1 MEWVEMPYGKR
12 GAKNRIQHTIEYR
25 EATGLMRRRN
35 GNMSTKPTKKKPSK
49 KRNKRDKLSEK
60 ASWTFANGT
69 TRGITDTANAY
80 RTDLHLTE
88 QEERVITLIGEYLYG
103 LRLQDWQACKK
114 HAGTGLADR
123 KKVIS
128 KACGDRYA
136 YAICQLNNQ
145 QYQLQKQNIAAE
157 IKFLEK
163 EQQILDEREKKSAE
177 WLKNHPD
184 KLTDD
189 GKKPA
194 KKDYNPLGYRDYNRR
209 DRNKKRLEK
218 IRDGWYDVT
227 FGGKSNHRV
236 LMRAI
241 QRDGYEANSEKMAC
255 FKKSRYN
262 IKAIGDSTHKFGNS
276 IVRIDD
282 TWHLS
287 IRVPDALR
295 YEFADIMGI
304 ELKEKEKPVLHIK
317 EPVVFKYG
325 ADNIFC
331 NITNDKAVTN
341 DITFTEGKWIIST
354 VVNSDSATNI
364 INSEAAK
371 NGGSVKAEDGGMSFI
386 TGENNPAVVARRAVR
401 VTKAALKRDTVRSNF
416 DGADCSHDARVVFA
430 ARGARFAGVDVN
442 AGHIDIAVC
451 DVYGNLIGKPRTV
464 YFDSYRSDKQNK
476 SSVLHALDV
485 VRHFCERRHV
495 ECVFFEDLKGFL
507 DSRSRTLNEGGHAF
521 RRCVSSIPTGQ
532 IKDWAIRKLTGGS
545 CHVEF
550 VAAAY
555 TSQCA
560 KEFWLGSSA
569 ASSGGSSSCV
579 SVFSGVH
586 QAAALMIARR
596 GLGLGLYRRFGCGPV
611 ASCVTS
617 PVCCPDRC
625 ENPADGFG
633 SGDARG
639 GAAVSGSV
647 VSSRKRRSHRSGA
660 ASDCELDSSG
670 EGLFAHAVG
679 RVARSHRPC
688 R

>member
-1 MEWVEMPYGKR
+1 
-12 GAKNRIQHTIEYR
+12 
-25 EATGLMRRRN
+25 
-35 GNMSTKPTKKKPSK
+35 MSTKPMKQKKKASK
-49 KRNKRDKLSEK
+49 KRNKRDKLAEK
-60 ASWTFANGT
+60 ASWTFAHST
-69 TRGITDTANAY
+69 TRGITATANAY
-80 RTDLHLTE
+80 RSDLHLTE
-88 QEERVITLIGEYLYG
+88 QEECVIVLIGEYLYK
-103 LRLQDWQACKK
+103 LRLQDWQVCKENK
-114 HAGTGLADR
+114 GTGLTDR
-123 KKVIS
+123 KKAIS
-128 KACGDRYA
+128 NECGDRYA

-145 QYQLQKQNIAAE
+145 QYQLQKRNIAAE
-157 IKFLEK
+157 IKLLEK
-163 EQQILDEREKKSAE
+163 EQKIFDEREEKAVE
-177 WLKNHPD
+177 WIKNHPD

-194 KKDYNPLGYRDYNRR
+194 KKDYNPLGYSDFNRR
-209 DRNKKRLEK
+209 DRNKKRLEM
-218 IRDGWYDVT
+218 IRGGWYDVT

-241 QRDGYEANSEKMAC
+241 QHDGYEASAEKMAR

-276 IVRIDD
+276 VIRIDD

-295 YEFADIMGI
+295 QDFADIMGV
-304 ELKEKEKPVLHIK
+304 ELKEKEKPVLRIE

-325 ADNIFC
+325 ADNIFY
-331 NITNDKAVTN
+331 NITNDKAITN
-341 DITFTEGKWIIST
+341 DITFTDGKWIIST
-354 VVNSDSATNI
+354 VVNSDSATNT

-371 NGGSVKAEDGGMSFI
+371 NGGSVKVEDGGMSFT
-386 TGENNPAVVARRAVR
+386 TGEDNPAVVARRAVR
-401 VTKAALKRDTVRSNF
+401 SAKAALKRDTVRSNF
-416 DGADCSHDARVVFA
+416 DGAACSHDVRVSFA

-442 AGHIDIAVC
+442 AGHIDVAIC
-451 DVYGNLIGKPRTV
+451 DVYGNLIGKPKTV
-464 YFDSYRSDKQNK
+464 YFNSCRSDKQNK

-495 ECVFFEDLKGFL
+495 ECVFFEDLNGFL
-507 DSRSRTLNEGGHAF
+507 NSRSRTLNEGGHDF

-532 IKDWAIRKLTGGS
+532 IRDWAIRKLTGDS

-569 ASSGGSSSCV
+569 VSSDGSGSCV
-579 SVFSGVH
+579 DVFSGVH
-586 QAAALMIARR
+586 QAAALMVARR

-617 PVCCPDRC
+617 PVCCPDRR
-625 ENPADGFG
+625 ENQADGLG
-633 SGDARG
+633 AGDACG

-647 VSSRKRRSHRSGA
+647 RTSRKRRDRRSGA
-660 ASDCELDSSG
+660 ASDCESNSSG

>member
-1 MEWVEMPYGKR
+1 
-12 GAKNRIQHTIEYR
+12 
-25 EATGLMRRRN
+25 
-35 GNMSTKPTKKKPSK
+35 MSMKPTKQKKKASK
-49 KRNKRDKLSEK
+49 KRNKRDKLAEK

-69 TRGITDTANAY
+69 TRGITATANAY
-80 RTDLHLTE
+80 RADLHLTE
-88 QEERVITLIGEYLYG
+88 KEEQALTLIGEYLYK

-114 HAGTGLADR
+114 NEGTGFTDR
-123 KKVIS
+123 KKAIN
-128 KACGDRYA
+128 KGCGDRYA
-136 YAICQLNNQ
+136 YTICQLNNQ
-145 QYQLQKQNIAAE
+145 QYQLQKRNIADE
-157 IKFLEK
+157 IKLLEK
-163 EQQILDEREKKSAE
+163 EQKTFDEREQKSAE
-177 WLKNHPD
+177 WLKTHPD

-209 DRNKKRLEK
+209 DRNKKRLEM

-241 QRDGYEANSEKMAC
+241 QRDGYEANAEKMAC

-262 IKAIGDSTHKFGNS
+262 IKAIGDSGHKCGNS
-276 IVRIDD
+276 IIRIDD

-287 IRVPDALR
+287 IRVPNALR
-295 YEFADIMGI
+295 QDFADIMGI

-317 EPVVFKYG
+317 EPVIFKYG
-325 ADNIFC
+325 ADNIFY

-341 DITFTEGKWIIST
+341 DITFTDGKWIIST
-354 VVNSDSATNI
+354 IVNSNSALR
-364 INSEAAK
+364 SVASDEAR
-371 NGGSVKAEDGGMSFI
+371 NGGIVKSDDGCSSFAAGDDNPSVI
-386 TGENNPAVVARRAVR
+386 ARRAVR
-401 VTKAALKRDTVRSNF
+401 SAKTALKHDTVRSNF
-416 DGADCSHDARVVFA
+416 DNAACAHDARVVFA

-507 DSRSRTLNEGGHAF
+507 DSSSRTLNEGGHDF

-532 IKDWAIRKLTGGS
+532 IKDWGIRKLTDDF

-560 KEFWLGSSA
+560 KEFWLGSSV
-569 ASSGGSSSCV
+569 ASAGGSGSCV
-579 SVFSGVH
+579 DVFSGVH

-596 GLGLGLYRRFGCGPV
+596 GLGLGLYRRFVCGPV

-617 PVCCPDRC
+617 PVCCPDRR
-625 ENPADGFG
+625 EDPTDGLG
-633 SGDARG
+633 SGDACG

-660 ASDCELDSSG
+660 ASDRESESSG
-670 EGLFAHAVG
+670 VGSVMSRAVG

-688 R
+688 

>member
-1 MEWVEMPYGKR
+1 
-12 GAKNRIQHTIEYR
+12 
-25 EATGLMRRRN
+25 MRRRD
-35 GNMSTKPTKKKPSK
+35 GEMSTKPTKQKKASK
-49 KRNKRDKLSEK
+49 KRNKRDKLTEK
-60 ASWTFANGT
+60 ASWTFASGT

-88 QEERVITLIGEYLYG
+88 PEEHTLTLIGEYLYK
-103 LRLQDWQACKK
+103 LRLQDWQACKEN
-114 HAGTGLADR
+114 AGTGLAER
-123 KKVIS
+123 KKAIN
-128 KACGDRYA
+128 KACGERYA

-145 QYQLQKQNIAAE
+145 QYQLQKRNIADE
-157 IKFLEK
+157 IKLLEK
-163 EQQILDEREKKSAE
+163 EQKIFDEREEKAAE

-209 DRNKKRLEK
+209 DRNKKRLER

-227 FGGKSNHRV
+227 FGGKSKHRV

-241 QRDGYEANSEKMAC
+241 QRDGYETNAEKMAC

-262 IKAIGDSTHKFGNS
+262 IKAIGDSTHKCGNS
-276 IVRIDD
+276 VIRIDD

-295 YEFADIMGI
+295 QDFADIMGI
-304 ELKEKEKPVLHIK
+304 ELKEKERPVLHIK

-325 ADNIFC
+325 ADNIFY
-331 NITNDKAVTN
+331 NIMNDKAITN
-341 DITFTEGKWIIST
+341 DITFTDGEWIIST
-354 VVNSDSATNI
+354 VVNSDSATNT

-371 NGGSVKAEDGGMSFI
+371 NGGSVKVEDGGMSFT
-386 TGENNPAVVARRAVR
+386 TGEDNPAVVARRAVR
-401 VTKAALKRDTVRSNF
+401 SAKTALKRDTVRSNF
-416 DGADCSHDARVVFA
+416 DNATCTHDARVAFA

-485 VRHFCERRHV
+485 VRHFCERCHV

-532 IKDWAIRKLTGGS
+532 IKDWAIRKLTSDS

-560 KEFWLGSSA
+560 KEFWLGASAVSSD
-569 ASSGGSSSCV
+569 GSEDSCV
-579 SVFSGVH
+579 GVFSGVH
-586 QAAALMIARR
+586 QAAALMVARR

-617 PVCCPDRC
+617 PVCCPDRR
-625 ENPADGFG
+625 EDQADGFG
-633 SGDARG
+633 SGDACG

-647 VSSRKRRSHRSGA
+647 RTFRKRRERRSGA
-660 ASDCELDSSG
+660 ASDCELNSSG

>member
-1 MEWVEMPYGKR
+1 MK
-12 GAKNRIQHTIEYR
+12 Q
-25 EATGLMRRRN
+25 
-35 GNMSTKPTKKKPSK
+35 KKKASK
-49 KRNKRDKLSEK
+49 KRNKRDKLAEK
-60 ASWTFANGT
+60 ASWTFTNGT
-69 TRGITDTANAY
+69 TRGITATANAY

-103 LRLQDWQACKK
+103 LRLKDWKACKDNK
-114 HAGTGLADR
+114 GTGLTSR
-123 KKVIS
+123 KKALN
-128 KACGDRYA
+128 KECGDRYA
-136 YAICQLNNQ
+136 YTICQLNNQ
-145 QYQLQKQNIAAE
+145 QYQLQKRNIADE

-163 EQQILDEREKKSAE
+163 EQKTFDKREEKAAE

-194 KKDYNPLGYRDYNRR
+194 KKDYHPLGYRDFNRR
-209 DRNKKRLEK
+209 DRNKKRLER

-241 QRDGYEANSEKMAC
+241 QHDGYEANAEKMEC

-262 IKAIGDSTHKFGNS
+262 IKAIGDSAKCGNS

-282 TWHLS
+282 TWRLS

-295 YEFADIMGI
+295 QDFADIMGI
-304 ELKEKEKPVLHIK
+304 ELKEKETPVLRIE

-325 ADNIFC
+325 ADNIFY
-331 NITNDKAVTN
+331 NITNNKAVTN
-341 DITFTEGKWIIST
+341 DITFTDGKWIIST
-354 VVNSDSATNI
+354 VVNSDSALR
-364 INSEAAK
+364 SVASDEAR
-371 NGGSVKAEDGGMSFI
+371 NGGVVKSDGGSSFAA
-386 TGENNPAVVARRAVR
+386 GDNNPGVIARRATRSAKV
-401 VTKAALKRDTVRSNF
+401 ALKRDTIRSNF
-416 DGADCSHDARVVFA
+416 DNADCAHDIRVLFA

-451 DVYGNLIGKPRTV
+451 DVYGNLIGKPKTV

-507 DSRSRTLNEGGHAF
+507 DSRSCTLNEGGHAF

-532 IKDWAIRKLTGGS
+532 IKDWATRKLTSDS

-560 KEFWLGSSA
+560 KEFWLDSSA
-569 ASSGGSSSCV
+569 VSSDGSGSCS

-586 QAAALMIARR
+586 QAAALMVARR

-611 ASCVTS
+611 ASCVTF

-625 ENPADGFG
+625 EDPADGLG
-633 SGDARG
+633 SGDACG

-670 EGLFAHAVG
+670 VGSVMDRAVG

-688 R
+688 

>member
-1 MEWVEMPYGKR
+1 
-12 GAKNRIQHTIEYR
+12 
-25 EATGLMRRRN
+25 
-35 GNMSTKPTKKKPSK
+35 MSTKPTKQKKKASK
-49 KRNKRDKLSEK
+49 KRNKRDRLAEK
-60 ASWTFANGT
+60 ASWTFTNGT
-69 TRGITDTANAY
+69 TRGIATTANAY

-88 QEERVITLIGEYLYG
+88 QEEQVITLIGEYLYK

-114 HAGTGLADR
+114 NAGSNLADR
-123 KKVIS
+123 KKAIN

-145 QYQLQKQNIAAE
+145 QYQLQKRNIADE
-157 IKFLEK
+157 IKLIEK
-163 EQQILDEREKKSAE
+163 EQKIFDEREEKSAE
-177 WLKNHPD
+177 WLKTHPD

-194 KKDYNPLGYRDYNRR
+194 KKDYNPLGYSDFNRR
-209 DRNKKRLEK
+209 DRNKKRLER

-227 FGGKSNHRV
+227 FGGKPNHRV

-241 QRDGYEANSEKMAC
+241 QRDGYEANAEKMVC

-262 IKAIGDSTHKFGNS
+262 IKAIGDSTSKFGNLV
-276 IVRIDD
+276 VRIDD

-295 YEFADIMGI
+295 QDFADIMGI
-304 ELKEKEKPVLHIK
+304 ELKEKERPVLRIK
-317 EPVVFKYG
+317 EPVTFKYG
-325 ADNIFC
+325 TDKIFYNIK
-331 NITNDKAVTN
+331 NDKAVTN
-341 DITFTEGKWIIST
+341 DITFTDGKWIIST
-354 VVNSDSATNI
+354 VINSDSSTNI

-371 NGGSVKAEDGGMSFI
+371 NGGSIKSEDGGMSFT
-386 TGENNPAVVARRAVR
+386 TGEDNPAVVARRAVR
-401 VTKAALKRDTVRSNF
+401 SAKAALKRDTVRSNF
-416 DGADCSHDARVVFA
+416 DSAACAHDARVAFA
-430 ARGARFAGVDVN
+430 TRGARFAGVDVN
-442 AGHIDIAVC
+442 AGHIDVAVC
-451 DVYGNLIGKPRTV
+451 DVYGNLIGKPKTV

-532 IKDWAIRKLTGGS
+532 IKNWGIRKLTGDS

-569 ASSGGSSSCV
+569 ASSGGSGSCV

-611 ASCVTS
+611 ASCVMP

-625 ENPADGFG
+625 EDSADGLG
-633 SGDARG
+633 SGDACG

-647 VSSRKRRSHRSGA
+647 RTFRKRRNRRSGA
-660 ASDCELDSSG
+660 ASDCELDLSG
-670 EGLFAHAVG
+670 DGLFAHAVG

>member
-1 MEWVEMPYGKR
+1 
-12 GAKNRIQHTIEYR
+12 
-25 EATGLMRRRN
+25 MRRRD
-35 GNMSTKPTKKKPSK
+35 GNMSMKPTKQKKKVPK
-49 KRNKRDKLSEK
+49 KRNKRDKLAEK
-60 ASWTFANGT
+60 ASWTFTSGT
-69 TRGITDTANAY
+69 ARGITATANAY
-80 RTDLHLTE
+80 RTSLHLTE
-88 QEERVITLIGEYLYG
+88 QEEEILTLIGEYLYR
-103 LRLQDWQACKK
+103 LRLQDWRECKK
-114 HAGTGLADR
+114 NAGSNLADR
-123 KKVIS
+123 KKAIS
-128 KACGDRYA
+128 KACGERYA

-145 QYQLQKQNIAAE
+145 QYQLQKRNISDE

-163 EQQILDEREKKSAE
+163 EQKIFNEREEKAAE
-177 WLKNHPD
+177 WLKTHPD
-184 KLTDD
+184 KLAND

-209 DRNKKRLEK
+209 DRNKKRLER
-218 IRDGWYDVT
+218 IRDGWHDVT
-227 FGGKSNHRV
+227 FGGKSNHRT

-241 QRDGYEANSEKMAC
+241 QRDGYEANAEKIAN

-276 IVRIDD
+276 VIRIDD
-282 TWHLS
+282 TWHLL

-295 YEFADIMGI
+295 HDFADIIGI
-304 ELKEKEKPVLHIK
+304 ELKEKERPVLRIE
-317 EPVVFKYG
+317 EPVIFRYG
-325 ADNIFC
+325 ADNIFY
-331 NITNDKAVTN
+331 NIKNNKAVTN
-341 DITFTEGKWIIST
+341 DITFTDGKWIIST
-354 VVNSDSATNI
+354 VVNSDSATNT
-364 INSEAAK
+364 INSEASK
-371 NGGSVKAEDGGMSFI
+371 NGGSVKVEDGGSSFAA
-386 TGENNPAVVARRAVR
+386 GDNNPCVIARRAVR
-401 VTKAALKRDTVRSNF
+401 SAKAALKRDTIRSNF
-416 DGADCSHDARVVFA
+416 DNAACAHDARVAFA

-442 AGHIDIAVC
+442 AGHIDVAVC
-451 DVYGNLIGKPRTV
+451 DVYGNLIGKPKTV

-532 IKDWAIRKLTGGS
+532 IKDWAIRKLTGDS

-550 VAAAY
+550 VVAAY

-560 KEFWLGSSA
+560 KEFWLGSST
-569 ASSGGSSSCV
+569 ASSDGSNSCV
-579 SVFSGVH
+579 DIFSGVH

-596 GLGLGLYRRFGCGPV
+596 GLGLGLYRRFGSGPV
-611 ASCVTS
+611 ASCVMP

-625 ENPADGFG
+625 EDQADGFG
-633 SGDARG
+633 SGGACG

-647 VSSRKRRSHRSGA
+647 RMFRKRRERRSGA

-670 EGLFAHAVG
+670 DGLFAHAVG

>member
-1 MEWVEMPYGKR
+1 
-12 GAKNRIQHTIEYR
+12 
-25 EATGLMRRRN
+25 
-35 GNMSTKPTKKKPSK
+35 MSTKPTKQKKASK
-49 KRNKRDKLSEK
+49 KRNKRDKLAEK

-69 TRGITDTANAY
+69 TRGIPATANAY
-80 RTDLHLTE
+80 RTDLYLTA
-88 QEERVITLIGEYLYG
+88 QEEEVLTLIGEYLYK
-103 LRLQDWQACKK
+103 LRLQDWQECKK
-114 HAGTGLADR
+114 HKGTGITDR
-123 KKVIS
+123 KKAIS
-128 KACGDRYA
+128 KACGTRYA

-145 QYQLQKQNIAAE
+145 QYQQQKRNIVAE
-157 IKFLEK
+157 IKLLEK
-163 EQQILDEREKKSAE
+163 EQKIFDEREEKAAE

-184 KLTDD
+184 KLTDN

-209 DRNKKRLEK
+209 DRNKKRLER

-227 FGGKSNHRV
+227 FGGKPNHRT

-241 QRDGYEANSEKMAC
+241 HRDGYEANAEKMTH

-262 IKAIGDSTHKFGNS
+262 IKAIGDTKKFGNLV
-276 IVRIDD
+276 VRIDD

-295 YEFADIMGI
+295 QDFVNIMGI
-304 ELKEKEKPVLHIK
+304 ELKEKEKPVLRIK

-325 ADNIFC
+325 TDDIFYNIK
-331 NITNDKAVTN
+331 NNKAVTN
-341 DITFTEGKWIIST
+341 DITFTDGKWIIST
-354 VVNSDSATNI
+354 VVNSDSAMNT

-371 NGGSVKAEDGGMSFI
+371 NGGVVKSDGGGSSFA
-386 TGENNPAVVARRAVR
+386 TGDNNPAVIARRAVR
-401 VTKAALKRDTVRSNF
+401 SAKTALKRDTIRSNF
-416 DGADCSHDARVVFA
+416 DNAACSHDARASFA

-442 AGHIDIAVC
+442 AEHIDIAVC
-451 DVYGNLIGKPRTV
+451 DVYGNLIGKPKTV

-507 DSRSRTLNEGGHAF
+507 DSRSRTLNEGGHSF

-532 IKDWAIRKLTGGS
+532 IKDWAIRKLSGDS

-560 KEFWLGSSA
+560 KEFWLGASAISSDG
-569 ASSGGSSSCV
+569 SGDSCV
-579 SVFSGVH
+579 CVFSGVH
-586 QAAALMIARR
+586 QAAALMVARR

-611 ASCVTS
+611 ASCVTP
-617 PVCCPDRC
+617 PVCCPDRR
-625 ENPADGFG
+625 EGPADGLG
-633 SGDARG
+633 SGGACG

-647 VSSRKRRSHRSGA
+647 RTSRKRRKHRSGA
-660 ASDCELDSSG
+660 ASDCELNLSG
-670 EGLFAHAVG
+670 DGLFAHAVG

>member
-1 MEWVEMPYGKR
+1 
-12 GAKNRIQHTIEYR
+12 
-25 EATGLMRRRN
+25 
-35 GNMSTKPTKKKPSK
+35 MSTKPTKQKKKAPK
-49 KRNKRDKLSEK
+49 KRNKRDRLAEK
-60 ASWTFANGT
+60 ASWTFASST
-69 TRGITDTANAY
+69 TRGIATTANAY

-88 QEERVITLIGEYLYG
+88 QEEQVLTLIGEYLYG
-103 LRLQDWQACKK
+103 LRLQDWKACKENE
-114 HAGTGLADR
+114 GSNLADR
-123 KKVIS
+123 KKAIN

-145 QYQLQKQNIAAE
+145 QYQLQKRNIAAE

-163 EQQILDEREKKSAE
+163 EQKIFDEREEKSAE
-177 WLKNHPD
+177 WLKTHPD

-194 KKDYNPLGYRDYNRR
+194 KKDYNPLGYSDFNRR
-209 DRNKKRLEK
+209 DRNKKRLER
-218 IRDGWYDVT
+218 IRGGWYDVT
-227 FGGKSNHRV
+227 FGGKPNHRV

-241 QRDGYEANSEKMAC
+241 QRDGYEANAEKMAC

-262 IKAIGDSTHKFGNS
+262 IKAIGDSTSKCGNS
-276 IVRIDD
+276 VIRIDD

-287 IRVPDALR
+287 IRVPNALR
-295 YEFADIMGI
+295 QDFADIMGI
-304 ELKEKEKPVLHIK
+304 ELKEKERPVLRIN
-317 EPVVFKYG
+317 EPVTFKYG
-325 ADNIFC
+325 ADKIFYNIK
-331 NITNDKAVTN
+331 NDKAVTN
-341 DITFTEGKWIIST
+341 DITFTDGKWIIS
-354 VVNSDSATNI
+354 VIINSDSSTNI

-371 NGGSVKAEDGGMSFI
+371 NGGSIKSEDGGVSFT
-386 TGENNPAVVARRAVR
+386 TGEDNPAVVARRAVR
-401 VTKAALKRDTVRSNF
+401 SAKAALKRDTVRSNF
-416 DGADCSHDARVVFA
+416 DGAACAHDARVSFA

-442 AGHIDIAVC
+442 AGHIDVAIC
-451 DVYGNLIGKPRTV
+451 DVYGNLIGKPKTV

-507 DSRSRTLNEGGHAF
+507 DSCSRTLNEGGHAF
-521 RRCVSSIPTGQ
+521 RRCVSLIPTGQ
-532 IKDWAIRKLTGGS
+532 IKDWAIRKFMGDS

-569 ASSGGSSSCV
+569 ASSDDSGSSCV
-579 SVFSGVH
+579 GVFSGVH

-611 ASCVTS
+611 ASCVMP

-625 ENPADGFG
+625 ENPTDGLG
-633 SGDARG
+633 SGDACG

-647 VSSRKRRSHRSGA
+647 RSSRRRRDRRSGA

>member
-1 MEWVEMPYGKR
+1 
-12 GAKNRIQHTIEYR
+12 
-25 EATGLMRRRN
+25 MRRRD
-35 GNMSTKPTKKKPSK
+35 GNISTKPTKQKKNASK
-49 KRNKRDKLSEK
+49 KRNKRDELAEK

-69 TRGITDTANAY
+69 ARGITATANAY

-88 QEERVITLIGEYLYG
+88 QEERTITLIGEYLYR
-103 LRLQDWQACKK
+103 LRLQDWKECKK
-114 HAGTGLADR
+114 HKGTGIADR
-123 KKVIS
+123 KKAIS

-136 YAICQLNNQ
+136 YAICQMNNQ
-145 QYQLQKQNIAAE
+145 QYQLQKRNIADE
-157 IKFLEK
+157 IKLLEK
-163 EQQILDEREKKSAE
+163 EQKTLDKREEKAAE
-177 WLKNHPD
+177 WLKTHPD
-184 KLTDD
+184 KLTDC

-194 KKDYNPLGYRDYNRR
+194 KKDYNPLGYRDNNRR
-209 DRNKKRLEK
+209 DRNKKRIEM
-218 IRDGWYDVT
+218 IHDGWYDVT
-227 FGGKSNHRV
+227 FGGKSNHRT

-241 QRDGYEANSEKMAC
+241 QRDGYEANAEKMAC
-255 FKKSRYN
+255 FKKKRYN

-295 YEFADIMGI
+295 QDFADIMGI
-304 ELKEKEKPVLHIK
+304 ELKEKEKPVLRIE

-325 ADNIFC
+325 ADNIFY
-331 NITNDKAVTN
+331 NIKNDKAVTN
-341 DITFTEGKWIIST
+341 DITFTDGKWIIST
-354 VVNSDSATNI
+354 VVNSDSTTNA
-364 INSEAAK
+364 INSETAK
-371 NGGSVKAEDGGMSFI
+371 NGGSVKSEDGGVSFT

-401 VTKAALKRDTVRSNF
+401 SAKAALKCDTVRANF
-416 DGADCSHDARVVFA
+416 DGETCAHDARVAFA
-430 ARGARFAGVDVN
+430 AKGARFAGVDVN
-442 AGHIDIAVC
+442 AGHIDVAVC
-451 DVYGNLIGKPRTV
+451 DVYGNLVGKPRTV

-532 IKDWAIRKLTGGS
+532 IKDWAIRKLTNDS

-560 KEFWLGSSA
+560 KEFWLGSSVA
-569 ASSGGSSSCV
+569 LAGGSGSCV
-579 SVFSGVH
+579 CVFSGVH

-596 GLGLGLYRRFGCGPV
+596 GLGLGLYRRFGSGPV

-625 ENPADGFG
+625 EDSADGFG
-633 SGDARG
+633 SGDACG

-647 VSSRKRRSHRSGA
+647 RTFRKRQDYRSGA
-660 ASDCELDSSG
+660 ASDCELDLSG
-670 EGLFAHAVG
+670 DGLFAHAVG

>member
-1 MEWVEMPYGKR
+1 
-12 GAKNRIQHTIEYR
+12 
-25 EATGLMRRRN
+25 MRRRD
-35 GNMSTKPTKKKPSK
+35 GSMSTKPTKQKKKASK
-49 KRNKRDKLSEK
+49 KRNKRDNLAEK

-69 TRGITDTANAY
+69 TRGVPAAANSY
-80 RTDLHLTE
+80 RTDLHLNE
-88 QEERVITLIGEYLYG
+88 REERVITLIGEYLYR
-103 LRLQDWQACKK
+103 LRLQDWKVCKENK
-114 HAGTGLADR
+114 GTGLTDR
-123 KKVIS
+123 KKAIS
-128 KACGDRYA
+128 KACGARYA

-145 QYQLQKQNIAAE
+145 QYQLQKRNIAEE
-157 IKFLEK
+157 IKLLEK
-163 EQQILDEREKKSAE
+163 EQKIFDEREQKSAE
-177 WLKNHPD
+177 WLKNNPE

-194 KKDYNPLGYRDYNRR
+194 KKDYNPLSYRDFNRR
-209 DRNKKRLEK
+209 DRNNKRLEK

-227 FGGKSNHRV
+227 FGGKSNHRT

-241 QRDGYEANSEKMAC
+241 KRDGYEANAEKMAC

-276 IVRIDD
+276 VVRIDD

-295 YEFADIMGI
+295 QDFADIMGI
-304 ELKEKEKPVLHIK
+304 ELKEKEKPVLRIE

-325 ADNIFC
+325 DDNIFY
-331 NITNDKAVTN
+331 NIKNDKAVTN
-341 DITFTEGKWIIST
+341 DITFTNGKWIIST
-354 VVNSDSATNI
+354 VVNSNSATNT
-364 INSEAAK
+364 INSEAAR
-371 NGGSVKAEDGGMSFI
+371 NGGSIKVEDGSMSFAA
-386 TGENNPAVVARRAVR
+386 GENNPAVVARRAVR
-401 VTKAALKRDTVRSNF
+401 SAKAALKCDTIRSNF
-416 DGADCSHDARVVFA
+416 DNAACTHDIRMAFA

-442 AGHIDIAVC
+442 AGHIDVAVC
-451 DVYGNLIGKPRTV
+451 DIYGNLIGKPRTV
-464 YFDSYRSDKQNK
+464 YFDSYHSDKQNK

-507 DSRSRTLNEGGHAF
+507 DSRSRTLNEGGHSF

-532 IKDWAIRKLTGGS
+532 IKDWGIRKLTGDS

-569 ASSGGSSSCV
+569 ASADGSGSCV
-579 SVFSGVH
+579 CVFSGVH

-596 GLGLGLYRRFGCGPV
+596 GLGLGLYRRFGNGPV
-611 ASCVTS
+611 ASCVMS
-617 PVCCPDRC
+617 PVCCPDRR
-625 ENPADGFG
+625 EGPADGFG
-633 SGDARG
+633 SGDACG

-647 VSSRKRRSHRSGA
+647 RTFRKRRDRRSGA
-660 ASDCELDSSG
+660 ASDCELDLSG

>member
-1 MEWVEMPYGKR
+1 
-12 GAKNRIQHTIEYR
+12 
-25 EATGLMRRRN
+25 
-35 GNMSTKPTKKKPSK
+35 MSMKPTKQKKKVPK
-49 KRNKRDKLSEK
+49 KRNKRDRLAEK
-60 ASWTFANGT
+60 ASWTFTNGT
-69 TRGITDTANAY
+69 TRGITATANAY
-80 RTDLHLTE
+80 RTSLHLTE
-88 QEERVITLIGEYLYG
+88 QEEEILTLIGEYLYR
-103 LRLQDWQACKK
+103 LRLQDWRECKK
-114 HAGTGLADR
+114 NAGSNLADR
-123 KKVIS
+123 KKAIS
-128 KACGDRYA
+128 KACGERYA
-136 YAICQLNNQ
+136 YAICQMNNQ
-145 QYQLQKQNIAAE
+145 QYQLQKRNIAAE
-157 IKFLEK
+157 IKLLEK
-163 EQQILDEREKKSAE
+163 EQKIFDEREEKAAE
-177 WLKNHPD
+177 WLKTHPN

-194 KKDYNPLGYRDYNRR
+194 KKDYNPLGYMDFNRR
-209 DRNKKRLEK
+209 DRNKKRLER
-218 IRDGWYDVT
+218 IRNGWHDVT
-227 FGGKSNHRV
+227 FGGKSNHQM

-241 QRDGYEANSEKMAC
+241 QRDGYEANAEKMTC

-276 IVRIDD
+276 VIRIDD

-295 YEFADIMGI
+295 QDFADIMGV
-304 ELKEKEKPVLHIK
+304 ELKEKERPVLRIE
-317 EPVVFKYG
+317 EPVIFRYG
-325 ADNIFC
+325 ADNIFY

-341 DITFTEGKWIIST
+341 DITFTDGKWVIST
-354 VVNSDSATNI
+354 IVNSDSATNT
-364 INSEAAK
+364 INSEASK
-371 NGGSVKAEDGGMSFI
+371 NGGSVKVEDGGSSFAA
-386 TGENNPAVVARRAVR
+386 GDDNPVAIARRAVR
-401 VTKAALKRDTVRSNF
+401 SAKAALKRDTIRSNF
-416 DGADCSHDARVVFA
+416 DNAACAHDARASFA
-430 ARGARFAGVDVN
+430 SRSARFAGVDVN
-442 AGHIDIAVC
+442 AEHIDVAIC
-451 DVYGNLIGKPRTV
+451 DVYGNLIGKPKTV

-507 DSRSRTLNEGGHAF
+507 DSRSRTLNDGGHAF

-532 IKDWAIRKLTGGS
+532 IKDWAIRKLTGDS

-560 KEFWLGSSA
+560 KEFWLGSSV
-569 ASSGGSSSCV
+569 ASADGSGSCV
-579 SVFSGVH
+579 CVFSGVH

-596 GLGLGLYRRFGCGPV
+596 GLGLGLYRRFGSGPV

-625 ENPADGFG
+625 EDSADGFG
-633 SGDARG
+633 AGDACG

-647 VSSRKRRSHRSGA
+647 RTFRKRRDRRSGA
-660 ASDCELDSSG
+660 ASDCELNSSG
-670 EGLFAHAVG
+670 DGLFAHAVG

>member
-1 MEWVEMPYGKR
+1 MP
-12 GAKNRIQHTIEYR
+12 ACIP
-25 EATGLMRRRN
+25 
-35 GNMSTKPTKKKPSK
+35 NMCGHWLI
-49 KRNKRDKLSEK
+49 D
-60 ASWTFANGT
+60 F
-69 TRGITDTANAY
+69 
-80 RTDLHLTE
+80 
-88 QEERVITLIGEYLYG
+88 VIGFKE
-103 LRLQDWQACKK
+103 
-114 HAGTGLADR
+114 
-123 KKVIS
+123 
-128 KACGDRYA
+128 CGDRYA
-136 YAICQLNNQ
+136 YTICQLNNQ
-145 QYQLQKQNIAAE
+145 QYQLQKRNVAAE
-157 IKFLEK
+157 IKLLEK
-163 EQQILDEREKKSAE
+163 EQKIFDEREEKAAE

-194 KKDYNPLGYRDYNRR
+194 KKDYNPLDYSDFNRR
-209 DRNKKRLEK
+209 DRNKKRLER

-227 FGGKSNHRV
+227 FGGKSNHRA

-241 QRDGYEANSEKMAC
+241 QCDGYEANAKKMSS

-262 IKAIGDSTHKFGNS
+262 IKAIGDSAKCGNS
-276 IVRIDD
+276 VVRIDD

-287 IRVPDALR
+287 IRVPNALR
-295 YEFADIMGI
+295 QDFVNIMGI
-304 ELKEKEKPVLHIK
+304 ELKEKEKPVLRVK

-325 ADNIFC
+325 ADNIFY
-331 NITNDKAVTN
+331 NITNNKAVTN
-341 DITFTEGKWIIST
+341 DITFTDGKWIIST
-354 VVNSDSATNI
+354 IVNSG
-364 INSEAAK
+364 NSTLRSVASDEAK
-371 NGGSVKAEDGGMSFI
+371 NGGVVKPDDGGSSFAA
-386 TGENNPAVVARRAVR
+386 GDDNPGVIARRVVR
-401 VTKAALKRDTVRSNF
+401 SAMAALKRDTVRSNF
-416 DGADCSHDARVVFA
+416 DGAACVHDARVSFA
-430 ARGARFAGVDVN
+430 ERGARFAGVDVN
-442 AGHIDIAVC
+442 AEHIDVAVC

-464 YFDSYRSDKQNK
+464 YFKSYRSDKQNK

-507 DSRSRTLNEGGHAF
+507 DSRSRTLNEGGHSF

-532 IKDWAIRKLTGGS
+532 IKDLAIRKLTSDS

-569 ASSGGSSSCV
+569 SSSGGYGSCV

-596 GLGLGLYRRFGCGPV
+596 GLGLGLYRRFGSGPV

-617 PVCCPDRC
+617 PVCCPDRR
-625 ENPADGFG
+625 EDSADGSG

-660 ASDCELDSSG
+660 ASDCKLDSSG
-670 EGLFAHAVG
+670 VGSVMDRAVG

-688 R
+688 

>member
-1 MEWVEMPYGKR
+1 
-12 GAKNRIQHTIEYR
+12 
-25 EATGLMRRRN
+25 MRRRD
-35 GNMSTKPTKKKPSK
+35 GNMSTKPMKQKKKAPK
-49 KRNKRDKLSEK
+49 KRNKRDKLAEK

-69 TRGITDTANAY
+69 TRGITDTINAY
-80 RTDLHLTE
+80 RTNLHLTE
-88 QEERVITLIGEYLYG
+88 QEEQVLTLIGEYLYK
-103 LRLQDWQACKK
+103 LRLQDWQECKK
-114 HAGTGLADR
+114 NAGTSLTDR
-123 KKVIS
+123 EKAIS
-128 KACGDRYA
+128 KACGIRYA
-136 YAICQLNNQ
+136 YTICQLNNQ
-145 QYQLQKQNIAAE
+145 QYQLQKRNIAAE
-157 IKFLEK
+157 IKLLEK
-163 EQQILDEREKKSAE
+163 EQKIFNEREEKAAE
-177 WLKNHPD
+177 WLKTHPD
-184 KLTDD
+184 KLAND

-209 DRNKKRLEK
+209 DRNKKCLER
-218 IRDGWYDVT
+218 IRGGWYDVT
-227 FGGKSNHRV
+227 FGGKSNHRT

-241 QRDGYEANSEKMAC
+241 QRDGYEANAEKMVC

-262 IKAIGDSTHKFGNS
+262 IKAIGDSTHKFGNLV
-276 IVRIDD
+276 IRIDD

-295 YEFADIMGI
+295 QDFADIMGI
-304 ELKEKEKPVLHIK
+304 ELKEKEKPVLHIE

-325 ADNIFC
+325 ADNIFY
-331 NITNDKAVTN
+331 NITNNKAVTN
-341 DITFTEGKWIIST
+341 DITFTDGKWIIST
-354 VVNSDSATNI
+354 VVNSGDSALHSI
-364 INSEAAK
+364 ASDEAK
-371 NGGSVKAEDGGMSFI
+371 NGGIVKSDNGGSSFAA
-386 TGENNPAVVARRAVR
+386 GDDNPGVIARRAVR
-401 VTKAALKRDTVRSNF
+401 SAKAALKRDTVRSNF
-416 DGADCSHDARVVFA
+416 DGATCVHDVRMAFA

-451 DVYGNLIGKPRTV
+451 DVYGNLIGKPKTV

-495 ECVFFEDLKGFL
+495 ECVFLEDLKGFL

-521 RRCVSSIPTGQ
+521 RHCVSSIPTGQ
-532 IKDWAIRKLTGGS
+532 IKDWAIRKLTNDS

-560 KEFWLGSSA
+560 KEFWLGSSS
-569 ASSGGSSSCV
+569 ASSSDGSVDSCV
-579 SVFSGVH
+579 CVFSGVH
-586 QAAALMIARR
+586 QAAALMVARR

-617 PVCCPDRC
+617 PVCCPDRR
-625 ENPADGFG
+625 EDLADGLG
-633 SGDARG
+633 SGDACG

-647 VSSRKRRSHRSGA
+647 RMFRKRRERRSGA

-670 EGLFAHAVG
+670 VGSVMNRAVG

-688 R
+688 

>member
-1 MEWVEMPYGKR
+1 
-12 GAKNRIQHTIEYR
+12 
-25 EATGLMRRRN
+25 
-35 GNMSTKPTKKKPSK
+35 MSTKPTKQKKKAPK

-88 QEERVITLIGEYLYG
+88 QEERVITLIGEYLYK
-103 LRLQDWQACKK
+103 LRLQDWKACKENK
-114 HAGTGLADR
+114 GTDLTGRQKA
-123 KKVIS
+123 IS
-128 KACGDRYA
+128 KACGARYA

-145 QYQLQKQNIAAE
+145 QYQLQKRSIAAE
-157 IKFLEK
+157 IKLLEK
-163 EQQILDEREKKSAE
+163 EQKTFDEREQKSAA

-194 KKDYNPLGYRDYNRR
+194 KKDYNPLDYRDFNRR
-209 DRNKKRLEK
+209 DRNKKRLER

-227 FGGKSNHRV
+227 FGGKSNHRT

-241 QRDGYEANSEKMAC
+241 QRDGYEANAEKMTH

-276 IVRIDD
+276 IVRIDG

-295 YEFADIMGI
+295 QDFANIMGI
-304 ELKEKEKPVLHIK
+304 ELKEKEKPVLRIE
-317 EPVVFKYG
+317 EPVAFKYG
-325 ADNIFC
+325 ADNIFY
-331 NITNDKAVTN
+331 NIKNNKAVTN
-341 DITFTEGKWIIST
+341 DITFTDGKWIIST
-354 VVNSDSATNI
+354 VVNSDSATNTI
-364 INSEAAK
+364 SSEAAR
-371 NGGSVKAEDGGMSFI
+371 NGGSVKVEDGSSSFAA
-386 TGENNPAVVARRAVR
+386 GDDNPPVIARRAVR
-401 VTKAALKRDTVRSNF
+401 SAKTALKCDTVRSNF
-416 DGADCSHDARVVFA
+416 DGATCVHDARVTFA

-442 AGHIDIAVC
+442 AGHIDVAVC

-464 YFDSYRSDKQNK
+464 YFNSYRSDKQNK

-532 IKDWAIRKLTGGS
+532 IKDWAIRKLTGDS

-569 ASSGGSSSCV
+569 ASSDGSGSCV

-586 QAAALMIARR
+586 QAAALMVARR

-625 ENPADGFG
+625 EGPTDGLG
-633 SGDARG
+633 SGGACG

-660 ASDCELDSSG
+660 ASDCESKLSG

-679 RVARSHRPC
+679 RVSRSHRPC

>member
-1 MEWVEMPYGKR
+1 
-12 GAKNRIQHTIEYR
+12 
-25 EATGLMRRRN
+25 
-35 GNMSTKPTKKKPSK
+35 MSTKPTKQKKKVSK
-49 KRNKRDKLSEK
+49 RRNKRDKLAEK
-60 ASWTFANGT
+60 ASWTFSNST
-69 TRGITDTANAY
+69 TRGIPDTANAY
-80 RTDLHLTE
+80 RTSLHLTE
-88 QEERVITLIGEYLYG
+88 QEERVITLIGKYLYK
-103 LRLQDWQACKK
+103 LRLQDWQACKEN
-114 HAGTGLADR
+114 AGSNLADR
-123 KKVIS
+123 KKAIS
-128 KACGDRYA
+128 KACGERYA

-145 QYQLQKQNIAAE
+145 QYQLQKRNIADE
-157 IKFLEK
+157 IKLLEK
-163 EQQILDEREKKSAE
+163 EQKTLDEREEKAAE
-177 WLKNHPD
+177 WLKNHPN

-189 GKKPA
+189 GKKPT
-194 KKDYNPLGYRDYNRR
+194 KKDYNPLGYSDYNRR
-209 DRNKKRLEK
+209 DRNKKRLER

-227 FGGKSNHRV
+227 FGGKSNHRT
-236 LMRAI
+236 LMRTI
-241 QRDGYEANSEKMAC
+241 QRDGYEANAEKMAY

-276 IVRIDD
+276 VIRIDD
-282 TWHLS
+282 AWHLS
-287 IRVPDALR
+287 IRVPDVLR
-295 YEFADIMGI
+295 QDFADIMGI
-304 ELKEKEKPVLHIK
+304 ERKEKEKPILRIK

-325 ADNIFC
+325 ADNIFY
-331 NITNDKAVTN
+331 NIKNDKAVTN
-341 DITFTEGKWIIST
+341 DITFTDGKWIIST
-354 VVNSDSATNI
+354 VVNSDSATNT

-371 NGGSVKAEDGGMSFI
+371 NGGSIKAEDGGMSFAA
-386 TGENNPAVVARRAVR
+386 GENNPAVVARRAVR
-401 VTKAALKRDTVRSNF
+401 SAKAVLKCNTIRSNF
-416 DGADCSHDARVVFA
+416 DNAACAHDARVAFA
-430 ARGARFAGVDVN
+430 ERGARFAGVDVN
-442 AGHIDIAVC
+442 AGHIDVAIC

-507 DSRSRTLNEGGHAF
+507 NSRSRTLNEGGHAF
-521 RRCVSSIPTGQ
+521 RRCVSLIPTGQ
-532 IKDWAIRKLTGGS
+532 IKDWAIRKLSNDS

-560 KEFWLGSSA
+560 KEFWLGSSLT
-569 ASSGGSSSCV
+569 ASSDGSGSCS

-596 GLGLGLYRRFGCGPV
+596 GLGLGLYRRFGSGPV

-625 ENPADGFG
+625 EGPTDGLG
-633 SGDARG
+633 SGGACG

-660 ASDCELDSSG
+660 ASDCESKLSG

>member
-1 MEWVEMPYGKR
+1 
-12 GAKNRIQHTIEYR
+12 
-25 EATGLMRRRN
+25 
-35 GNMSTKPTKKKPSK
+35 MSTKPTKQKKKAPK
-49 KRNKRDKLSEK
+49 KRNKRDRLAEK
-60 ASWTFANGT
+60 ASWTFSSGT
-69 TRGITDTANAY
+69 TRGITATANAY
-80 RTDLHLTE
+80 RTSLHLNE
-88 QEERVITLIGEYLYG
+88 REERAITLIGEYLYW
-103 LRLQDWQACKK
+103 LRLQDWKECKENK
-114 HAGTGLADR
+114 GSNLANR
-123 KKVIS
+123 KKAIS
-128 KACGDRYA
+128 KACGERYA

-145 QYQLQKQNIAAE
+145 QYQLQKRNIADE
-157 IKFLEK
+157 IKLLEK
-163 EQQILDEREKKSAE
+163 EQKIFDEREEKATE
-177 WLKNHPD
+177 WLKTHPD

-209 DRNKKRLEK
+209 DRNKKRLEM

-241 QRDGYEANSEKMAC
+241 QRDGYEANAEKMAC

-295 YEFADIMGI
+295 QDFADIMGI
-304 ELKEKEKPVLHIK
+304 ELKEKEKPVLRIE
-317 EPVVFKYG
+317 EPVVFRYG
-325 ADNIFC
+325 TDNIFY
-331 NITNDKAVTN
+331 NIKNNKAVTN
-341 DITFTEGKWIIST
+341 DITFTDGKWIIST
-354 VVNSDSATNI
+354 VINSDSTTNV

-371 NGGSVKAEDGGMSFI
+371 NGGSVKIEDGGMSFT
-386 TGENNPAVVARRAVR
+386 TGEDNPAVVARRAVR
-401 VTKAALKRDTVRSNF
+401 SAKAALKRDTVRSNF
-416 DGADCSHDARVVFA
+416 DNAACVHDARASFA
-430 ARGARFAGVDVN
+430 ARGACFAGVDVN
-442 AGHIDIAVC
+442 AGHIDVAVC
-451 DVYGNLIGKPRTV
+451 DVYGNLIGKPKTV

-532 IKDWAIRKLTGGS
+532 IKDWGIRKLTSDS

-560 KEFWLGSSA
+560 KEFWLDSSA
-569 ASSGGSSSCV
+569 VSSDGSGSCS

-617 PVCCPDRC
+617 PVCCPDRR
-625 ENPADGFG
+625 EDQTDGLG
-633 SGDARG
+633 SGDACG

-647 VSSRKRRSHRSGA
+647 RTFRKRRDHRSGA
-660 ASDCELDSSG
+660 ASDCESNSSG

-679 RVARSHRPC
+679 RVSRSHRPC

>member
-1 MEWVEMPYGKR
+1 
-12 GAKNRIQHTIEYR
+12 
-25 EATGLMRRRN
+25 MRRRD
-35 GNMSTKPTKKKPSK
+35 GNMSTKPTKQKKKASK
-49 KRNKRDKLSEK
+49 KRNKRDKLAEK
-60 ASWTFANGT
+60 ASWTFTNGT
-69 TRGITDTANAY
+69 TRGITATANSY
-80 RTDLHLTE
+80 RTDLHLAE
-88 QEERVITLIGEYLYG
+88 QEERVITLIGEYLYK
-103 LRLQDWQACKK
+103 LRLQDWKACKENK
-114 HAGTGLADR
+114 GTGLTKR
-123 KKVIS
+123 KKAIN

-136 YAICQLNNQ
+136 YAICKLNNQ
-145 QYQLQKQNIAAE
+145 QYQLQKRNISDE
-157 IKFLEK
+157 IKLLEK
-163 EQQILDEREKKSAE
+163 EQKIFDEREEKVAE
-177 WLKNHPD
+177 WLKTHPD

-209 DRNKKRLEK
+209 DRNKKRLEM
-218 IRDGWYDVT
+218 IHGGWYDVT

-241 QRDGYEANSEKMAC
+241 QHDGYEANAEKMEC

-262 IKAIGDSTHKFGNS
+262 IKAIGDSTSKFGNS
-276 IVRIDD
+276 VVRVDD
-282 TWHLS
+282 AWHLS

-295 YEFADIMGI
+295 QDFADIMGI
-304 ELKEKEKPVLHIK
+304 ELKEKEKPVLRIE

-325 ADNIFC
+325 ADNIFY
-331 NITNDKAVTN
+331 NIKNDKAVTN
-341 DITFTEGKWIIST
+341 DITFTDGKWIIST
-354 VVNSDSATNI
+354 VVNSDSATNT

-371 NGGSVKAEDGGMSFI
+371 NGGSVKVEDGGSSFT

-401 VTKAALKRDTVRSNF
+401 SAKAALKHDTIRSNF
-416 DGADCSHDARVVFA
+416 DNATCAHDARVAFA

-442 AGHIDIAVC
+442 AGHIDVAVC
-451 DVYGNLIGKPRTV
+451 DVYGNLIGKPRTA
-464 YFDSYRSDKQNK
+464 YFNSYRSDKQNK

-507 DSRSRTLNEGGHAF
+507 DSRSRTLNEGGHDF

-532 IKDWAIRKLTGGS
+532 IKNWGIRKLTGDS

-560 KEFWLGSSA
+560 KEFWLGSST
-569 ASSGGSSSCV
+569 ASSDGSVDSCV
-579 SVFSGVH
+579 CVFSGVH

-617 PVCCPDRC
+617 PVCCPDRR
-625 ENPADGFG
+625 ENPADGLG
-633 SGDARG
+633 SGDACG
-639 GAAVSGSV
+639 GAAVSGSARA
-647 VSSRKRRSHRSGA
+647 SRKRRDRRSGA

-670 EGLFAHAVG
+670 DGPFAHAVG

>member
-1 MEWVEMPYGKR
+1 
-12 GAKNRIQHTIEYR
+12 
-25 EATGLMRRRN
+25 
-35 GNMSTKPTKKKPSK
+35 MSTKPTKQKKKAPK

-69 TRGITDTANAY
+69 TRGIADTVNTY

-88 QEERVITLIGEYLYG
+88 QEERVITLIGEYLYK
-103 LRLQDWQACKK
+103 LRLQDWQVCKENK
-114 HAGTGLADR
+114 STDLTGRQKA
-123 KKVIS
+123 IS
-128 KACGDRYA
+128 KACGARYA

-145 QYQLQKQNIAAE
+145 QYQLQKRSIADE

-163 EQQILDEREKKSAE
+163 EQKAFDEREQKSAA

-194 KKDYNPLGYRDYNRR
+194 KKDYNPLDYRDFNRR
-209 DRNKKRLEK
+209 DRNKKRLER

-227 FGGKSNHRV
+227 FGGKSNHRT

-241 QRDGYEANSEKMAC
+241 QRDGYEANAEKMTH

-276 IVRIDD
+276 IVRIDG

-295 YEFADIMGI
+295 QDFANIMGI
-304 ELKEKEKPVLHIK
+304 ELKEKEKPVLRIE
-317 EPVVFKYG
+317 EPVTFKYG
-325 ADNIFC
+325 ADNIFY
-331 NITNDKAVTN
+331 NIKNNKAVTN
-341 DITFTEGKWIIST
+341 DITFTDGKWIIST
-354 VVNSDSATNI
+354 VVNSDSATNTI
-364 INSEAAK
+364 SSEAAR
-371 NGGSVKAEDGGMSFI
+371 NGGSVKVEDARASFAA
-386 TGENNPAVVARRAVR
+386 GDDNPAVIARRAVR
-401 VTKAALKRDTVRSNF
+401 SAKAALKLDTIRSNF
-416 DGADCSHDARVVFA
+416 DGAACAHDARMAFA

-451 DVYGNLIGKPRTV
+451 DVYGNLIGKPRTI
-464 YFDSYRSDKQNK
+464 YFNSYRSDKQNK

-507 DSRSRTLNEGGHAF
+507 NARSRTLNEGGHAF

-532 IKDWAIRKLTGGS
+532 IKEWAIRKLTGDS

-560 KEFWLGSSA
+560 KEFWLDSSSAGSSDG
-569 ASSGGSSSCV
+569 SSGSCV
-579 SVFSGVH
+579 CVFSGVH
-586 QAAALMIARR
+586 QAAALMVARR

-617 PVCCPDRC
+617 PVCCPDRR
-625 ENPADGFG
+625 EDSADGLG
-633 SGDARG
+633 SGGACG

-647 VSSRKRRSHRSGA
+647 RTFRKRRDHRSGA
-660 ASDCELDSSG
+660 ASDRESNSSG
-670 EGLFAHAVG
+670 DGLFAHAVG

>member
-1 MEWVEMPYGKR
+1 
-12 GAKNRIQHTIEYR
+12 
-25 EATGLMRRRN
+25 
-35 GNMSTKPTKKKPSK
+35 MSTKPTKQKKKAPK
-49 KRNKRDKLSEK
+49 KRDKRDKLAEK
-60 ASWTFANGT
+60 ASWTFTSGT
-69 TRGITDTANAY
+69 TRGIAATANTY

-88 QEERVITLIGEYLYG
+88 QEEQALTLIGEYLYK
-103 LRLQDWQACKK
+103 LRLQDWQACKEN
-114 HAGTGLADR
+114 AGTGLTDR
-123 KKVIS
+123 QKSIS
-128 KACGDRYA
+128 KACGARYA

-145 QYQLQKQNIAAE
+145 QYQLQKRNIADE

-163 EQQILDEREKKSAE
+163 EQKIFDEREEKSAE

-184 KLTDD
+184 KLADD

-194 KKDYNPLGYRDYNRR
+194 KKDYNPLGYSDYNRR
-209 DRNKKRLEK
+209 DRNKKRLER

-227 FGGKSNHRV
+227 FGGKSNHRT

-241 QRDGYEANSEKMAC
+241 QRDGYEANAKKIAH

-295 YEFADIMGI
+295 QDFADIMGI
-304 ELKEKEKPVLHIK
+304 ELKEKERSVLHIE

-325 ADNIFC
+325 ADNIFY
-331 NITNDKAVTN
+331 NITSNKAVTN
-341 DITFTEGKWIIST
+341 DITFTDGKWIISAI
-354 VVNSDSATNI
+354 VNSDSATNT
-364 INSEAAK
+364 INSEAAR
-371 NGGSVKAEDGGMSFI
+371 NGGSIKAEDGGSSFAA
-386 TGENNPAVVARRAVR
+386 GDDNPSVIARRAVR
-401 VTKAALKRDTVRSNF
+401 SANAALKRDTVRSNF
-416 DGADCSHDARVVFA
+416 DGAACAHDARVAFA

-442 AGHIDIAVC
+442 AGHIDVAVC
-451 DVYGNLIGKPRTV
+451 DVYGNLIGKPKTV

-507 DSRSRTLNEGGHAF
+507 NSRSRTLNEGGHAV

-532 IKDWAIRKLTGGS
+532 IKDWAIRKLTGDS

-569 ASSGGSSSCV
+569 ASADGSVNSCV
-579 SVFSGVH
+579 CVFSGVH
-586 QAAALMIARR
+586 QAAALMVARR
-596 GLGLGLYRRFGCGPV
+596 GLGLGLYHRFGSGPV

-617 PVCCPDRC
+617 PVCCPDRR
-625 ENPADGFG
+625 ENPADGLG
-633 SGDARG
+633 AGDACG

-670 EGLFAHAVG
+670 VGSVMNRAVG

-688 R
+688 

>member
-1 MEWVEMPYGKR
+1 
-12 GAKNRIQHTIEYR
+12 
-25 EATGLMRRRN
+25 MRRRD
-35 GNMSTKPTKKKPSK
+35 GNMSTKPTKQKKKASK
-49 KRNKRDKLSEK
+49 KRNKRDKLAEK
-60 ASWTFANGT
+60 ASWTFTNGT
-69 TRGITDTANAY
+69 TRGITATANSY
-80 RTDLHLTE
+80 RTDLHLAE
-88 QEERVITLIGEYLYG
+88 QEERVITLIGEYLYK
-103 LRLQDWQACKK
+103 LRLQDWKACKENK
-114 HAGTGLADR
+114 GTGLTKR
-123 KKVIS
+123 KKAIN

-145 QYQLQKQNIAAE
+145 QYQLQKRNISDE
-157 IKFLEK
+157 IKLLEK
-163 EQQILDEREKKSAE
+163 EQKIFDEREEKVAE
-177 WLKNHPD
+177 WLKTHPD

-209 DRNKKRLEK
+209 DRNKKRLEM
-218 IRDGWYDVT
+218 IHGGWYDVT

-241 QRDGYEANSEKMAC
+241 QHDGYEANAEKMEC

-262 IKAIGDSTHKFGNS
+262 IKAIGDSTSKFGNS
-276 IVRIDD
+276 VVRVDD
-282 TWHLS
+282 AWHLS

-295 YEFADIMGI
+295 QDFADIMGI
-304 ELKEKEKPVLHIK
+304 ELKEKEKPVLRIE

-325 ADNIFC
+325 ADNIFY
-331 NITNDKAVTN
+331 NIKNDKAVTN
-341 DITFTEGKWIIST
+341 DITFTDGKWIIST
-354 VVNSDSATNI
+354 VVNSDSATNT

-371 NGGSVKAEDGGMSFI
+371 NGGSVKVEDGGSSFT

-401 VTKAALKRDTVRSNF
+401 SAKAALKHDTIRSNF
-416 DGADCSHDARVVFA
+416 DNATCAHDARVAFA

-442 AGHIDIAVC
+442 AGHIDVAVC

-464 YFDSYRSDKQNK
+464 YFNSYRSDKQNK

-507 DSRSRTLNEGGHAF
+507 DSRSRTLNEGGHDF

-532 IKDWAIRKLTGGS
+532 IKNWGIRKLTGDS

-560 KEFWLGSSA
+560 KEFWLGSST
-569 ASSGGSSSCV
+569 ASSDGSVDSCV
-579 SVFSGVH
+579 CVFSGVH

-611 ASCVTS
+611 ASCVMS
-617 PVCCPDRC
+617 PVCCPDRR
-625 ENPADGFG
+625 ENPADGLG
-633 SGDARG
+633 SGDACG

-647 VSSRKRRSHRSGA
+647 RASRKRRDRRSGA

-670 EGLFAHAVG
+670 DGPFAHAVG

>member
-1 MEWVEMPYGKR
+1 
-12 GAKNRIQHTIEYR
+12 
-25 EATGLMRRRN
+25 
-35 GNMSTKPTKKKPSK
+35 MSTKPTKQKKKESK
-49 KRNKRDKLSEK
+49 KRNKRDKLAEK

-69 TRGITDTANAY
+69 TRGITATANAY

-88 QEERVITLIGEYLYG
+88 QEERVITLIGEYLYK
-103 LRLQDWQACKK
+103 LRLQDWQECKK
-114 HAGTGLADR
+114 HAGTNLADR
-123 KKVIS
+123 KKSIN
-128 KACGDRYA
+128 KECGERYA

-145 QYQLQKQNIAAE
+145 QYQLQKRNIAAE

-163 EQQILDEREKKSAE
+163 EQKILDEREQKSAE

-194 KKDYNPLGYRDYNRR
+194 KKDYNPLGYMDYNRR
-209 DRNKKRLEK
+209 DRNKKRLER

-241 QRDGYEANSEKMAC
+241 QRDGYEANAEKMAR

-276 IVRIDD
+276 VVRIDD

-295 YEFADIMGI
+295 NDFIDIMGI
-304 ELKEKEKPVLHIK
+304 ELKEKEKPVLRIE

-325 ADNIFC
+325 ADNIFY

-341 DITFTEGKWIIST
+341 DITFTDGKWIIS
-354 VVNSDSATNI
+354 VIVNSDSATNT

-371 NGGSVKAEDGGMSFI
+371 NGGSVKVEDGGMSFT
-386 TGENNPAVVARRAVR
+386 TGEDNPAVVARRAVR
-401 VTKAALKRDTVRSNF
+401 SAKAVLKQDTVRANF
-416 DGADCSHDARVVFA
+416 DNAAYVHDARASFA
-430 ARGARFAGVDVN
+430 ACGARFAGVDVN
-442 AGHIDIAVC
+442 AGHIDVAIC
-451 DVYGNLIGKPRTV
+451 DVYGNLIGKPKTV
-464 YFDSYRSDKQNK
+464 YFNSYRSDKQNK

-507 DSRSRTLNEGGHAF
+507 DSRSRTLNEGGHDF

-532 IKDWAIRKLTGGS
+532 IKNWAIRKLTNDS

-569 ASSGGSSSCV
+569 ASAGGSKDSCV
-579 SVFSGVH
+579 GVFSGVH
-586 QAAALMIARR
+586 QAAALMVARR

-617 PVCCPDRC
+617 PVCCPDRR
-625 ENPADGFG
+625 EDQTDGFG

-647 VSSRKRRSHRSGA
+647 VSSRKRRPHRSGA
-660 ASDCELDSSG
+660 ASDRELNSSG
-670 EGLFAHAVG
+670 DGLFAHAVG

>member
-1 MEWVEMPYGKR
+1 
-12 GAKNRIQHTIEYR
+12 
-25 EATGLMRRRN
+25 MRRRDDS
-35 GNMSTKPTKKKPSK
+35 MSTKPMKKKASK
-49 KRNKRDKLSEK
+49 KRNKRDKLVEK
-60 ASWTFANGT
+60 ASWTFASGI
-69 TRGITDTANAY
+69 TRGIAATANAY
-80 RTDLHLTE
+80 RTNLHLTE
-88 QEERVITLIGEYLYG
+88 QEERILTLIGGYLYR
-103 LRLQDWQACKK
+103 LRLQDWKECKK
-114 HAGTGLADR
+114 NAGSNLADR
-123 KKVIS
+123 KKAIS
-128 KACGDRYA
+128 KACGERYA

-145 QYQLQKQNIAAE
+145 QYQLQKRNIADE
-157 IKFLEK
+157 IKLLEK
-163 EQQILDEREKKSAE
+163 EQKTFDEREEKSAE

-209 DRNKKRLEK
+209 DRNKKRLER

-227 FGGKSNHRV
+227 FGGKSNHRT

-241 QRDGYEANSEKMAC
+241 QRDGYEANVEKMAC

-262 IKAIGDSTHKFGNS
+262 IKALGDSTHKFGNS
-276 IVRIDD
+276 VVRIDD

-295 YEFADIMGI
+295 QDFADIMGI
-304 ELKEKEKPVLHIK
+304 ELKEKERPVLRIK
-317 EPVVFKYG
+317 EPVIFKYG
-325 ADNIFC
+325 VDNIFY
-331 NITNDKAVTN
+331 NITNGKAVTN
-341 DITFTEGKWIIST
+341 DITFTDGKWIIST
-354 VVNSDSATNI
+354 VVNSDSATNTI
-364 INSEAAK
+364 SSEAAK
-371 NGGSVKAEDGGMSFI
+371 NGGSVKVKDGGSSFAA
-386 TGENNPAVVARRAVR
+386 GNDNPCVIARRAVR
-401 VTKAALKRDTVRSNF
+401 SANATLKHDTVRSNF
-416 DGADCSHDARVVFA
+416 DDAACTHDARVAFA

-442 AGHIDIAVC
+442 AGHIDVAVC
-451 DVYGNLIGKPRTV
+451 DVYGNLIGKPKTV

-476 SSVLHALDV
+476 SSVLHTLDV

-532 IKDWAIRKLTGGS
+532 IKDWAIRKLTSDS

-569 ASSGGSSSCV
+569 VSLDGSGSCV
-579 SVFSGVH
+579 CVFSGVH

-611 ASCVTS
+611 ASCVMP
-617 PVCCPDRC
+617 PVCCPDRR
-625 ENPADGFG
+625 EDPADGLG
-633 SGDARG
+633 SGGACG

-647 VSSRKRRSHRSGA
+647 RTFRKRRERRSGA
-660 ASDCELDSSG
+660 ASDCELDLSG
-670 EGLFAHAVG
+670 DGLFAHAVG

>member
-1 MEWVEMPYGKR
+1 
-12 GAKNRIQHTIEYR
+12 
-25 EATGLMRRRN
+25 
-35 GNMSTKPTKKKPSK
+35 MSTKPMKHKKKASK
-49 KRNKRDKLSEK
+49 KRNKRDKLAEK
-60 ASWTFANGT
+60 ASWTFASGT
-69 TRGITDTANAY
+69 TRGITATANTY
-80 RTDLHLTE
+80 RANLRLTE
-88 QEERVITLIGEYLYG
+88 REEQAITLIGEYLYK
-103 LRLQDWQACKK
+103 LRLQDWQACKEN
-114 HAGTGLADR
+114 AGTGLTGR
-123 KKVIS
+123 QKSIS
-128 KACGDRYA
+128 KACGARYA

-145 QYQLQKQNIAAE
+145 QYQLQKRNITAE
-157 IKFLEK
+157 IKLLEK
-163 EQQILDEREKKSAE
+163 EQKTLDEREQKSAE
-177 WLKNHPD
+177 WLKTHPN

-189 GKKPA
+189 GKQPA

-209 DRNKKRLEK
+209 DRNKKRLER

-227 FGGKSNHRV
+227 FGGKSNHRT

-241 QRDGYEANSEKMAC
+241 QRDGYEANAEKMSS

-262 IKAIGDSTHKFGNS
+262 IKAIGDGAKFGNS
-276 IVRIDD
+276 VVRIDD

-295 YEFADIMGI
+295 HDFTNIMDI
-304 ELKEKEKPVLHIK
+304 ELKEKEKPVLRIK

-325 ADNIFC
+325 ADNIFY
-331 NITNDKAVTN
+331 NIKNNKAVTN
-341 DITFTEGKWIIST
+341 DITFTDGKWIIST
-354 VVNSDSATNI
+354 VVNSDSATNT

-371 NGGSVKAEDGGMSFI
+371 NGGSIKVEDGGMSFA
-386 TGENNPAVVARRAVR
+386 TGDDNPCVIARRAVR
-401 VTKAALKRDTVRSNF
+401 SAKAALKCDTVRSNF
-416 DGADCSHDARVVFA
+416 DGAACVHDARVAFA

-442 AGHIDIAVC
+442 AGHIDVAVC
-451 DVYGNLIGKPRTV
+451 DVYGNLIGKPKTV
-464 YFDSYRSDKQNK
+464 YFNSYRSDKQNK

-532 IKDWAIRKLTGGS
+532 IKDWAIRKLTNDS

-560 KEFWLGSSA
+560 KEFWLGSSSA
-569 ASSGGSSSCV
+569 GLSDGSEDSCV
-579 SVFSGVH
+579 DIFSGVH
-586 QAAALMIARR
+586 QAAALMVARR

-625 ENPADGFG
+625 EDPADGLG
-633 SGDARG
+633 SGDACG

-647 VSSRKRRSHRSGA
+647 RTFRKRRDYRSGA
-660 ASDCELDSSG
+660 ASDCELNSSG
-670 EGLFAHAVG
+670 DGLFAHAVG

>member
-1 MEWVEMPYGKR
+1 
-12 GAKNRIQHTIEYR
+12 
-25 EATGLMRRRN
+25 
-35 GNMSTKPTKKKPSK
+35 MSTKPTKQKKTPK
-49 KRNKRDKLSEK
+49 KRNKRDKLAEK

-80 RTDLHLTE
+80 RTDLSLTE
-88 QEERVITLIGEYLYG
+88 QEERVITLIGEYLYK
-103 LRLQDWQACKK
+103 LRLQDWKACKENK
-114 HAGTGLADR
+114 GTGLTER
-123 KKVIS
+123 KKVLN
-128 KACGDRYA
+128 KECGDRYA
-136 YAICQLNNQ
+136 YTICQLNNQ
-145 QYQLQKQNIAAE
+145 QYQLQKRNIAAE
-157 IKFLEK
+157 IKILEK
-163 EQQILDEREKKSAE
+163 EQKTLDEREQKSAE

-194 KKDYNPLGYRDYNRR
+194 KKDYNPLSYRDFNRR
-209 DRNKKRLEK
+209 DRNKKRLEM

-241 QRDGYEANSEKMAC
+241 QRDGYEANAEKMAF

-276 IVRIDD
+276 VVRIDD

-295 YEFADIMGI
+295 QDFADIMGI
-304 ELKEKEKPVLHIK
+304 ELKEKEKPVLRIK

-325 ADNIFC
+325 ADSIFYNIK
-331 NITNDKAVTN
+331 NNKAVTN
-341 DITFTEGKWIIST
+341 DITFTDDKWIIST
-354 VVNSDSATNI
+354 IVNSGDSTLHSVA
-364 INSEAAK
+364 SDKAK
-371 NGGSVKAEDGGMSFI
+371 NGGVVKSDDVRASFAA
-386 TGENNPAVVARRAVR
+386 GDDNPGVIAHRAARSAN
-401 VTKAALKRDTVRSNF
+401 AALKRDTVRSNF
-416 DGADCSHDARVVFA
+416 DNAACTHDARVSFA

-442 AGHIDIAVC
+442 AGHIDVAVC

-464 YFDSYRSDKQNK
+464 YFNSYHSDKQNK
-476 SSVLHALDV
+476 SAVLHALDV

-495 ECVFFEDLKGFL
+495 ECVFFEDLKGFF

-521 RRCVSSIPTGQ
+521 RHCVSSIPTGQ
-532 IKDWAIRKLTGGS
+532 IKDWSIRKLTSDS

-560 KEFWLGSSA
+560 SEFWLGSSSA
-569 ASSGGSSSCV
+569 ASSDGSGGSCV

-586 QAAALMIARR
+586 QAAALMVARR

-625 ENPADGFG
+625 ENPADGLG

-639 GAAVSGSV
+639 GTAVSGSV
-647 VSSRKRRSHRSGA
+647 RMFRKRREHRSGV
-660 ASDCELDSSG
+660 ASDCELYSSG
-670 EGLFAHAVG
+670 DGLFAHAVG

-688 R
+688 

>member
-1 MEWVEMPYGKR
+1 
-12 GAKNRIQHTIEYR
+12 
-25 EATGLMRRRN
+25 
-35 GNMSTKPTKKKPSK
+35 MSTKPTKQKKKASK
-49 KRNKRDKLSEK
+49 KRNKRDKLAEK
-60 ASWTFANGT
+60 ASWTFTNGT
-69 TRGITDTANAY
+69 TRGIAATANAY
-80 RTDLHLTE
+80 RADLYLTE
-88 QEERVITLIGEYLYG
+88 REEQALTLIGEYLYK

-114 HAGTGLADR
+114 HAGTGLTER
-123 KKVIS
+123 KKAIS
-128 KACGDRYA
+128 KACGVRYA

-145 QYQLQKQNIAAE
+145 QYQLQKRNITAE
-157 IKFLEK
+157 IKLLEK
-163 EQQILDEREKKSAE
+163 EQKIFDEREEKSAE
-177 WLKNHPD
+177 WLKTHPD

-189 GKKPA
+189 GKQPA
-194 KKDYNPLGYRDYNRR
+194 KKEYNPLGYRDYNRR
-209 DRNKKRLEK
+209 DRNKKRLER

-227 FGGKSNHRV
+227 FGGKSNHRT

-241 QRDGYEANSEKMAC
+241 QRDGYEANAEKMEC

-262 IKAIGDSTHKFGNS
+262 IKAIGDSAKCGNS
-276 IVRIDD
+276 VIRIDD

-295 YEFADIMGI
+295 NDFADIMGI
-304 ELKEKEKPVLHIK
+304 ELKEKEKPVLRID

-325 ADNIFC
+325 ADNIFY

-341 DITFTEGKWIIST
+341 DITFTDGKWIIST
-354 VVNSDSATNI
+354 VINSDSATNT

-371 NGGSVKAEDGGMSFI
+371 NGGSVKIEDDGMSFI
-386 TGENNPAVVARRAVR
+386 AGENNPAVVARRAAR
-401 VTKAALKRDTVRSNF
+401 SANAALKCNTVRSNF
-416 DGADCSHDARVVFA
+416 DGAACVHDVRVAFA

-451 DVYGNLIGKPRTV
+451 DVYGNLVCKPRTV

-532 IKDWAIRKLTGGS
+532 IKDWGIRKLTSDS

-560 KEFWLGSSA
+560 KEFWLGSSV
-569 ASSGGSSSCV
+569 ASAGGSDSCE

-617 PVCCPDRC
+617 PVCCPDRR
-625 ENPADGFG
+625 EDSADGFG
-633 SGDARG
+633 SGDACR
-639 GAAVSGSV
+639 GAAVPGSV
-647 VSSRKRRSHRSGA
+647 RTFRKRRDHRSGA
-660 ASDCELDSSG
+660 ASDCKSNSSG

>member
-1 MEWVEMPYGKR
+1 
-12 GAKNRIQHTIEYR
+12 
-25 EATGLMRRRN
+25 
-35 GNMSTKPTKKKPSK
+35 MSMKPTKQKKKAPK
-49 KRNKRDKLSEK
+49 KRDKRDKLAEK
-60 ASWTFANGT
+60 SGWTFANGT
-69 TRGITDTANAY
+69 TRGITATANAY
-80 RTDLHLTE
+80 RTDLYLTG
-88 QEERVITLIGEYLYG
+88 QEEQVITLIGEYLYK
-103 LRLQDWQACKK
+103 LRLQDWKACKENK
-114 HAGTGLADR
+114 GTHLTDR
-123 KKVIS
+123 ERAIS
-128 KACGDRYA
+128 KACGSRYA
-136 YAICQLNNQ
+136 YTICQLNNQ
-145 QYQLQKQNIAAE
+145 QYQLQKRNVAAE
-157 IKFLEK
+157 IKLIEK
-163 EQQILDEREKKSAE
+163 EQKTFDEREEKAAE

-194 KKDYNPLGYRDYNRR
+194 KKDYNPLGYMDFNRR
-209 DRNKKRLEK
+209 DRNKKRLEM

-241 QRDGYEANSEKMAC
+241 QRDGYEANAEKMAC

-295 YEFADIMGI
+295 KDFANIMGI
-304 ELKEKEKPVLHIK
+304 ELKEKERPVLRIE

-325 ADNIFC
+325 ADNIFY
-331 NITNDKAVTN
+331 NITNNKAVTN
-341 DITFTEGKWIIST
+341 DITFTDGKWIVST
-354 VVNSDSATNI
+354 VVNSDSALY
-364 INSEAAK
+364 SVASDEAK
-371 NGGSVKAEDGGMSFI
+371 NGGVVKSDDGGSSFAA
-386 TGENNPAVVARRAVR
+386 GDDNPVVIARRAVR
-401 VTKAALKRDTVRSNF
+401 SAKAALKHDTIRSNF
-416 DGADCSHDARVVFA
+416 DGAACAHDARVAFA

-442 AGHIDIAVC
+442 AGHIDVAVC
-451 DVYGNLIGKPRTV
+451 DVYGNLIGKPKTV

-507 DSRSRTLNEGGHAF
+507 DSRSRTLNEGGHSF

-532 IKDWAIRKLTGGS
+532 IKDWAIRKLTGDS

-560 KEFWLGSSA
+560 KEFWLDSSSA
-569 ASSGGSSSCV
+569 GSSGGSGSCV
-579 SVFSGVH
+579 CVFSGVH

-617 PVCCPDRC
+617 PVCCPDRR
-625 ENPADGFG
+625 EDLADGLG
-633 SGDARG
+633 SGDACG
-639 GAAVSGSV
+639 GAAVSGSM
-647 VSSRKRRSHRSGA
+647 RT
-660 ASDCELDSSG
+660 
-670 EGLFAHAVG
+670 F
-679 RVARSHRPC
+679 
-688 R
+688 

>member
-1 MEWVEMPYGKR
+1 
-12 GAKNRIQHTIEYR
+12 
-25 EATGLMRRRN
+25 
-35 GNMSTKPTKKKPSK
+35 MSTKPTKQKKKAPK
-49 KRNKRDKLSEK
+49 KRDKRDKLAEK
-60 ASWTFANGT
+60 ASWTFTSGT
-69 TRGITDTANAY
+69 TRGIAATANTY

-88 QEERVITLIGEYLYG
+88 QEEQALTLIGEYLYK
-103 LRLQDWQACKK
+103 LRLQDWQACKEN
-114 HAGTGLADR
+114 AGTGLTDR
-123 KKVIS
+123 QKSIS
-128 KACGDRYA
+128 KACGARYA

-145 QYQLQKQNIAAE
+145 QYQLQKRNIADE

-163 EQQILDEREKKSAE
+163 EQKIFDEREEKSAE

-184 KLTDD
+184 KLADD

-194 KKDYNPLGYRDYNRR
+194 KKDYNPLGYSDYNRR
-209 DRNKKRLEK
+209 DRNKKRLER

-227 FGGKSNHRV
+227 FGGKSNHRT

-241 QRDGYEANSEKMAC
+241 QRDGYEANAKKIAH

-295 YEFADIMGI
+295 QDFADIMGI
-304 ELKEKEKPVLHIK
+304 ELKEKERSVLHIE

-325 ADNIFC
+325 ADNIFY
-331 NITNDKAVTN
+331 NITSNKAVTN
-341 DITFTEGKWIIST
+341 DITFTDGKWIISAI
-354 VVNSDSATNI
+354 VNSDSATNT
-364 INSEAAK
+364 INSEAAR
-371 NGGSVKAEDGGMSFI
+371 NGGSIKAEDGGSSFAA
-386 TGENNPAVVARRAVR
+386 GDDNPSVIARRAVR
-401 VTKAALKRDTVRSNF
+401 SANAALKRDTVRSNF
-416 DGADCSHDARVVFA
+416 DGAACAHDARVAFA

-442 AGHIDIAVC
+442 AGHIDVAVC
-451 DVYGNLIGKPRTV
+451 DVYGNLIGKPKTV

-507 DSRSRTLNEGGHAF
+507 NSRSRTLNEGGHAF

-532 IKDWAIRKLTGGS
+532 IKDWAIRKLTGDS

-569 ASSGGSSSCV
+569 ASADGSVNSCV
-579 SVFSGVH
+579 CVFSGVH
-586 QAAALMIARR
+586 QAAALMVARR
-596 GLGLGLYRRFGCGPV
+596 GLGLGLYHRFGSGPV

-617 PVCCPDRC
+617 PVCCPDRR
-625 ENPADGFG
+625 ENPADGLG
-633 SGDARG
+633 AGDACG

-670 EGLFAHAVG
+670 VGSVMNRAVG

-688 R
+688 

>member
-1 MEWVEMPYGKR
+1 M
-12 GAKNRIQHTIEYR
+12 
-25 EATGLMRRRN
+25 GLMRRRD
-35 GNMSTKPTKKKPSK
+35 GNMSTKPMKQKKKASK
-49 KRNKRDKLSEK
+49 KRNKRDKLAEK

-69 TRGITDTANAY
+69 TRGIPATANAY

-88 QEERVITLIGEYLYG
+88 QEERVITLIGEYLYK
-103 LRLQDWQACKK
+103 LRLQDWKACKENK
-114 HAGTGLADR
+114 GTGLADR
-123 KKVIS
+123 KKAIN

-145 QYQLQKQNIAAE
+145 QYQLQKRNIADE

-163 EQQILDEREKKSAE
+163 EQKTFDEREEKSAE

-184 KLTDD
+184 KLTDG
-189 GKKPA
+189 GKNPA
-194 KKDYNPLGYRDYNRR
+194 KKDYNPLGYRDFNRR
-209 DRNKKRLEK
+209 DRNKKRLER

-227 FGGKSNHRV
+227 FGGKSNHRT

-241 QRDGYEANSEKMAC
+241 QRDGYEANSEKMDC

-262 IKAIGDSTHKFGNS
+262 IKAIGDSAKFGNS
-276 IVRIDD
+276 VIRIDD

-295 YEFADIMGI
+295 QDFADIMGI
-304 ELKEKEKPVLHIK
+304 ELKEKEKPVLRIK
-317 EPVVFKYG
+317 EPVIFKYG
-325 ADNIFC
+325 VDNIFY
-331 NITNDKAVTN
+331 NITNNKAITN
-341 DITFTEGKWIIST
+341 DITFTDGKWIITT
-354 VVNSDSATNI
+354 VVNSDSATNT
-364 INSEAAK
+364 INSEAAR
-371 NGGSVKAEDGGMSFI
+371 NGGSIKAEDGGMSF
-386 TGENNPAVVARRAVR
+386 TAGEDNPAVIARRAVR
-401 VTKAALKRDTVRSNF
+401 SEKAELKRDTVRSNF
-416 DGADCSHDARVVFA
+416 DDAACTHDARVSFA

-442 AGHIDIAVC
+442 AGHIDVAVC

-532 IKDWAIRKLTGGS
+532 IKDWAIRKLTGDS

-560 KEFWLGSSA
+560 KEFWLRSSSA
-569 ASSGGSSSCV
+569 ASAGGSGSCV
-579 SVFSGVH
+579 CVFSGVH

-611 ASCVTS
+611 ASRVTS
-617 PVCCPDRC
+617 PVCCPDRR
-625 ENPADGFG
+625 ENQADGLG
-633 SGDARG
+633 SGDACG

-670 EGLFAHAVG
+670 DGLFAHAVG

>member
-1 MEWVEMPYGKR
+1 
-12 GAKNRIQHTIEYR
+12 
-25 EATGLMRRRN
+25 
-35 GNMSTKPTKKKPSK
+35 MSTKPTKQKKK
-49 KRNKRDKLSEK
+49 TLRRRNKRDKLAEK
-60 ASWTFANGT
+60 ASWTFANST
-69 TRGITDTANAY
+69 TRGIADTANAY
-80 RTDLHLTE
+80 RTSLYLTE
-88 QEERVITLIGEYLYG
+88 QEERVITLIGEYLYK
-103 LRLQDWQACKK
+103 LRLQDWQACKEN
-114 HAGTGLADR
+114 AGSNLADR
-123 KKVIS
+123 KKAIS
-128 KACGDRYA
+128 KACGERYA
-136 YAICQLNNQ
+136 YAICQMNNQ
-145 QYQLQKQNIAAE
+145 QYQLQKRNIAAE

-163 EQQILDEREKKSAE
+163 EQKIFDEREEKAAE
-177 WLKNHPD
+177 WLKTHPD

-194 KKDYNPLGYRDYNRR
+194 KKDYNPLCYRDYNRR
-209 DRNKKRLEK
+209 DRNKKRLER
-218 IRDGWYDVT
+218 IRGGWYDVT
-227 FGGKSNHRV
+227 FGGKPNHRT

-241 QRDGYEANSEKMAC
+241 QHDGYEANADKMAC

-276 IVRIDD
+276 VVRIND

-295 YEFADIMGI
+295 QDFADIMGI
-304 ELKEKEKPVLHIK
+304 ELKEKERPVLRIK
-317 EPVVFKYG
+317 EPVIFKYG
-325 ADNIFC
+325 ADNIFY
-331 NITNDKAVTN
+331 NIKNNKPVTN
-341 DITFTEGKWIIST
+341 DITFTDGKWIIGT
-354 VVNSDSATNI
+354 VVNSCDSTLHSVA
-364 INSEAAK
+364 SDEAR
-371 NGGSVKAEDGGMSFI
+371 NGGVVKSDDGGVSFAA
-386 TGENNPAVVARRAVR
+386 GDDNPVVIARRAVR
-401 VTKAALKRDTVRSNF
+401 SANAALKRDTIRSNF
-416 DGADCSHDARVVFA
+416 DNAARVHDARMSFA
-430 ARGARFAGVDVN
+430 MRGARFAGVDVN
-442 AGHIDIAVC
+442 AGHIDVAVC

-532 IKDWAIRKLTGGS
+532 IKDWGIRKLTGDS

-560 KEFWLGSSA
+560 KEFWLGSPPA
-569 ASSGGSSSCV
+569 ASADGSGSCV

-596 GLGLGLYRRFGCGPV
+596 GLGLGLYRRFGSGPV

-617 PVCCPDRC
+617 PVCCLDRR
-625 ENPADGFG
+625 EDPADGFG
-633 SGDARG
+633 SGGACG

-647 VSSRKRRSHRSGA
+647 RTFRKRRDHRSGA
-660 ASDCELDSSG
+660 ASDCELNSSG
-670 EGLFAHAVG
+670 DGLFAHAVG

>member
-1 MEWVEMPYGKR
+1 
-12 GAKNRIQHTIEYR
+12 
-25 EATGLMRRRN
+25 
-35 GNMSTKPTKKKPSK
+35 MSTKPTKKKKKASK
-49 KRNKRDKLSEK
+49 KRNKRDKLAEK

-69 TRGITDTANAY
+69 ARGVTAATNAY
-80 RTDLHLTE
+80 RTDLHLNE
-88 QEERVITLIGEYLYG
+88 REERVITLIGEYLYK
-103 LRLQDWQACKK
+103 LRLQDWQECKENE
-114 HAGTGLADR
+114 GSNLAER
-123 KKVIS
+123 KKAIS
-128 KACGDRYA
+128 KACGERYA
-136 YAICQLNNQ
+136 YAICQMNNQ
-145 QYQLQKQNIAAE
+145 QYQLQKRNIAAE
-157 IKFLEK
+157 IKILEK
-163 EQQILDEREKKSAE
+163 EQKIFDEREEKSAE

-194 KKDYNPLGYRDYNRR
+194 KKDYNPLGYMDFNRR

-218 IRDGWYDVT
+218 IQGGWYDVT
-227 FGGKSNHRV
+227 FGGKSNHRT

-241 QRDGYEANSEKMAC
+241 QRDGYEANAEKIAH

-262 IKAIGDSTHKFGNS
+262 IKAIGDSTHKCGNS
-276 IVRIDD
+276 VVRIDG

-295 YEFADIMGI
+295 QDFANIMGI
-304 ELKEKEKPVLHIK
+304 ELKEKEKPVLRIE

-325 ADNIFC
+325 ADNIFY

-341 DITFTEGKWIIST
+341 DITFTDGKWIIST
-354 VVNSDSATNI
+354 IVNSNSATNI
-364 INSEAAK
+364 ISSEAAR
-371 NGGSVKAEDGGMSFI
+371 NGGSVKVEDGGSSFAA
-386 TGENNPAVVARRAVR
+386 GDDNPAVIARRAVR
-401 VTKAALKRDTVRSNF
+401 SAKAALKRDTIRSNF
-416 DGADCSHDARVVFA
+416 DNAACAHDARVAFA

-442 AGHIDIAVC
+442 AGHIDVAVC
-451 DVYGNLIGKPRTV
+451 DVYGNLIGKPKTV

-532 IKDWAIRKLTGGS
+532 IKDWGIRKLTGDS

-569 ASSGGSSSCV
+569 ATSADGSGSCV

-596 GLGLGLYRRFGCGPV
+596 GLGLGLYRRFGNGPV
-611 ASCVTS
+611 ASCVMS
-617 PVCCPDRC
+617 PVCCLDRR
-625 ENPADGFG
+625 EDLADGLG
-633 SGDARG
+633 SGDACE

-670 EGLFAHAVG
+670 ERLFAHAVG